1 MNKQTIITCLR
12 GTIGRWLKGKAIV
25 LPVLVLILPL
35 SPWRG
40 VRCEAAGQTQTKTAT
55 ITGYS
60 PALKDSTVTEC
71 SVENVRVASD
81 TVIGGHFTL
90 TVPVEGLTKSY
101 LFLEGEGCPNHLMT
115 IWLIPGVDV
124 KVTGTDCLYP
134 LWKVDSPVPEQQ
146 TLSRITEYGRDTLA
160 EMLRLGLANAPWEEE
175 KAVYMKY
182 LKQTMDI
189 LPSLPVDAASLDELE
204 EVAMMA
210 RNYQKDFP
218 YMEQLKE
225 LEAFTAARAPKGFE
239 EQLALIHTQV
249 YPPHVLQVGEEAIDA
264 ELTDMQGQK
273 HHLAEM
279 FGQPGRYVLLDFWS
293 LGCYPCRI
301 SEPEMRWV
309 YEQSQGK
316 LEIIGINQDKL
327 SAWQEDNFS
336 KSIAWK
342 NWNDGKIGKAD
353 VENHYCDMKA
363 IPYYV
368 LISPDKSI
376 LWKGAGYGAG
386 WFLGMAE
393 AISGPKQDNTA
404 NLQLA
409 VRSIGIKPDATTI
422 SFRYYGQEGYW
433 FRIVKDSY
441 LEANGKKCKVTA
453 ADGITLDTEI
463 YPKEKATTVTEGVMG
478 KLLFT
483 DFTLTF
489 EPFDTM
495 PATFDF
501 KEGDGEGAFVIR
513 NITIE

>member
-1 MNKQTIITCLR
+1 MIQTTMNKQTIF
-12 GTIGRWLKGKAIV
+12 TILF
-25 LPVLVLILPL
+25 ILAA
-35 SPWRG
+35 
-40 VRCEAAGQTQTKTAT
+40 VAGQGQTKTAT
-55 ITGYS
+55 IIGYS
-60 PALKDSTVTEC
+60 PALKDGTVAESTVD
-71 SVENVRVASD
+71 NVRIAND
-81 TVIGGHFTL
+81 TVKGGCFSL

-115 IWLIPGVDV
+115 IWLRPGVDV

-134 LWKVDSPVPEQQ
+134 LWKVDSPLPEQQ
-146 TLSRITEYGRDTLA
+146 TVSRITEYGHDMLA

-204 EVAMMA
+204 GVAMMA

-218 YMEQLKE
+218 YIEQLKE
-225 LEAFTAARAPKGFE
+225 LEASTAARAPKGFE
-239 EQLALIHTQV
+239 EQLALIHSQV
-249 YPPHVLQVGEEAIDA
+249 YPPHILQVGEEAIDA
-264 ELTDMQGQK
+264 ELIDMEGQK
-273 HHLAEM
+273 HHLAEVL
-279 FGQPGRYVLLDFWS
+279 GQHDRYVLLDFWS

-301 SEPEMRWV
+301 SEPEMREV
-309 YEQSQGK
+309 YDKMQGK

-336 KSIAWK
+336 KSITWK
-342 NWNDGKIGKAD
+342 NWNDGKMGKAD

-368 LISPDKSI
+368 LISPDKRI
-376 LWKGAGYGAG
+376 LWKAAGYGVG
-386 WFLGMAE
+386 WFMGLVE
-393 AISGPKQDNTA
+393 AINGPKQDNTA

-422 SFRYYGQEGYW
+422 NFRYYSQEGYW

-441 LEANGKKCKVTA
+441 LEANGKKYKLTA
-453 ADGITLDTEI
+453 ADGITLDENN
-463 YPKEKATTVTEGVMG
+463 YPKEKATTTAEGFMG
-478 KLLFT
+478 KLFYT

-489 EPFDTM
+489 EPFDNI

-513 NITIE
+513 NIAIEK